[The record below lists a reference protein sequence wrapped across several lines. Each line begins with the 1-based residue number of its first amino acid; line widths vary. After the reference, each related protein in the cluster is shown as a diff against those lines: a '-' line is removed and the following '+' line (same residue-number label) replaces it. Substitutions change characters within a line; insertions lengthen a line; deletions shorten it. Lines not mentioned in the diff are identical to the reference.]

1 MYVKVHIGNFI
12 NLYLTASYRI
22 LCIYVLFCKYSEYL
36 AQYMHKM
43 IQYYQCAKKRQ
54 YIFHY
59 ILNSIVYLKTKASSL
74 ENKC

>member
-43 IQYYQCAKKRQ
+43 IQYYQCAKKDSIFFTTFLTQ
-54 YIFHY
+54 LYI
-59 ILNSIVYLKTKASSL
+59 
-74 ENKC
+74 